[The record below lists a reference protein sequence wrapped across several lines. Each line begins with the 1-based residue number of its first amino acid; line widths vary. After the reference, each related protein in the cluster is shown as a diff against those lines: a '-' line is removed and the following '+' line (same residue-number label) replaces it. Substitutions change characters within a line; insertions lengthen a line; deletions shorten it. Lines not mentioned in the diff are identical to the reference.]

1 MSRSIARYLAAVAL
15 SCALISYTAAQPSVP
30 AGSPYQAAQAA
41 ARRGDT
47 RMALRELKQAVAKG
61 YYSEE
66 TLRSEPDFA
75 PLATQ
80 PGWTAVLRQAR
91 QKQQRHEANFNPSLF
106 ALVRKMRYQDQHN
119 RLLAQAADQQYGVNS
134 PQAVAA
140 MREQEPLDAR
150 LIQQADSLV
159 AIYGYPGKSVVG
171 EYYKSVV
178 FLIIQHN
185 PDEKYLPLVM
195 AAADKGELNWS
206 SVALLV
212 DRVKAEKGEPQVYGS
227 QPHIWPDG
235 RKQLYPIED
244 EPNVNVRRA
253 KIGLGPLEAYL
264 QQFGIT
270 YQVPT
275 ATHNPN
281 PPELYVSPRARK
293 EHKSPVELIGSY
305 EALRAQI
312 IYPEQA
318 KKNKVSGSV
327 VLQMVIDPQGVPQ
340 NVLVVKGIGSG
351 CDEEAQRVMRTA
363 RFTNSSGEEHE
374 IRMSLPFSY
383 DKAVSGTGK

>member
-1 MSRSIARYLAAVAL
+1 
-15 SCALISYTAAQPSVP
+15 
-30 AGSPYQAAQAA
+30 
-41 ARRGDT
+41 
-47 RMALRELKQAVAKG
+47 LRELKQAVAKG

-66 TLRSEPDFA
+66 TLRAEPDFA
-75 PLATQ
+75 PLTTQ
-80 PGWTAVLRQAR
+80 PGWEAVLRQAR
-91 QKQQRHEANFNPSLF
+91 QKQQRHEANLNPSL
-106 ALVRKMRYQDQHN
+106 LTQMQKMRYQDQHN

-134 PQAVAA
+134 PQAAAA
-140 MREQEPLDAR
+140 MQQQGPLDAR

-178 FLIIQHN
+178 FLVIQHN
-185 PDEKYLPLVM
+185 PDEKYLPMLT

-212 DRVKAEKGEPQVYGS
+212 DRVKMEKGEPQVYGTQS
-227 QPHIWPDG
+227 FVWPDG
-235 RKQLYPIED
+235 RKQLYPIGD
-244 EPNVNVRRA
+244 EPNVNARRA
-253 KIGLGPLEAYL
+253 KVGLGPLETYL

-281 PPELYVSPRARK
+281 PPELYVTPRARE
-293 EHKSPVELIGSY
+293 EHKSPIELIGSY
-305 EALRAQI
+305 EALYAQL

-318 KKNKVSGSV
+318 RKNKVSGEV

-351 CDEEAQRVMRTA
+351 CDEEARRVMRTA
-363 RFTNSSGEEHE
+363 RFSNSSGEDHE
-374 IRMSLPFSY
+374 IRVSLPFSY
-383 DKAVSGTGK
+383 EKAITGSGK